1 MKFHFGCINI
11 LKAGSVDNV
20 HIFCMFEATDSLEN
34 KWKVFMPYY
43 DRTQHIQE
51 PATNV
56 LGKELEIFLGG
67 DYHFLDDCLG
77 HQGSSASFPSAA
89 DIVELKLLHSH
100 GGDLTHPA
108 TLKREQLLIVPNHG
122 VRTFPTQGTTTS

>member
-20 HIFCMFEATDSLEN
+20 HTFCMFEATDSLEN

-43 DRTQHIQE
+43 DQTRHLQE

-67 DYHFLDDCLG
+67 DYHFLGDFLG
-77 HQGSSASFPSAA
+77 H
-89 DIVELKLLHSH
+89 
-100 GGDLTHPA
+100 
-108 TLKREQLLIVPNHG
+108 
-122 VRTFPTQGTTTS
+122 